1 MQKEVVLRIDPR
13 TASDTSLLK
22 KQASAEAGVDVSEIQ
37 AMQVIKKSI
46 DARQRQIY
54 FNMTVRLYVNEP
66 APVLE
71 YQQTD
76 YPDVSGK
83 PAVIVV
89 GAGPA
94 GLFAALRLIELHLRP
109 IVLERGKNVHE
120 RRKDIAPFF
129 LLSALI
135 MDN

>member
-54 FNMTVRLYVNEP
+54 FNMTVRLYVN
-66 APVLE
+66 
-71 YQQTD
+71 
-76 YPDVSGK
+76 
-83 PAVIVV
+83 
-89 GAGPA
+89 
-94 GLFAALRLIELHLRP
+94 
-109 IVLERGKNVHE
+109 
-120 RRKDIAPFF
+120 
-129 LLSALI
+129 
-135 MDN
+135 DNFISWS